1 MPGPQANAYSRAQ
14 QATYSGR
21 EAEAAVLMK
30 GAALL
35 RHVQLH
41 WSTPERDRALD
52 SALRYN
58 QRLWTFFQVALLD
71 EANPL
76 PQKVKDEVLRL
87 SAFVDKRIFDI
98 LAFPS
103 AEKLNILI
111 AINTN
116 IAAGLKASAA

>member
-1 MPGPQANAYSRAQ
+1 MPGPKANAYSRAQ
-14 QATYSGR
+14 HATYSGR

-35 RHVQLH
+35 RHVQAH
-41 WSTPERDRALD
+41 WSAPERDKALEA
-52 SALRYN
+52 ALRYN

-76 PQKVKDEVLRL
+76 PQNVKSDVLRL
-87 SAFVDKRIFDI
+87 SAFVDKRIFEV

-103 AEKLNILI
+103 VEKLNILI

>member
-14 QATYSGR
+14 HATYSGR

-35 RHVQLH
+35 RHVQSH
-41 WSTPERDRALD
+41 WSAPGRDKALE

-71 EANPL
+71 ETNPL
-76 PQKVKDEVLRL
+76 PRNVKNDVLRL
-87 SAFVDKRIFDI
+87 SAYVDKRIFEV

-103 AEKLNILI
+103 AEKLNVLI

-116 IAAGLKASAA
+116 VAAGLKASAA

>member
-14 QATYSGR
+14 HATASGR

-35 RHVQLH
+35 RHVQTH
-41 WSTPERDRALD
+41 WSAPERDKSLET
-52 SALRYN
+52 ALRYN

-71 EANPL
+71 DANPL
-76 PQKVKDEVLRL
+76 PRNVKDEVLRL
-87 SAFVDKRIFDI
+87 SAFVDRRIFDT

-103 AEKLNILI
+103 TDKLNILI
-111 AINTN
+111 AINSN
-116 IAAGLKASAA
+116 IAAGLKTSTT